1 MIELNKYKLSEFK
14 ISWVYHNLHPFLIIT
29 HPGHI
34 KKISLE
40 SLHIMEKTSIS
51 TSDSLGD
58 SPSFRLFMHE
68 KPYSNEIFV
77 PILSLELIYATMFN
91 IIQYNAKLNYA
102 TMVK

>member
-1 MIELNKYKLSEFK
+1 
-14 ISWVYHNLHPFLIIT
+14 
-29 HPGHI
+29 
-34 KKISLE
+34 
-40 SLHIMEKTSIS
+40 MEKTSIS

-91 IIQYNAKLNYA
+91 IIQ
-102 TMVK
+102 